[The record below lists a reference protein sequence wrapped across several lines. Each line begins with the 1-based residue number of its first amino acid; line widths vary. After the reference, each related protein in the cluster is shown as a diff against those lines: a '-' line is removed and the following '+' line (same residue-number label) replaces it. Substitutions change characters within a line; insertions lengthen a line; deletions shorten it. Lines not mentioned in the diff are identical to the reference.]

1 MKRLKFIRGQL
12 YANISILMI
21 WVAALGSLYSDS
33 ANKIGLYVAMP
44 LAFVFTTLINRG
56 FRFNIY
62 EKILYG
68 LYVWDCISYLWADD
82 KEMASFELHMLLG
95 AFLLTYV
102 VSVLG
107 RNEKKIPYLYFAFIL
122 LYLSAWN
129 YAVHHILVFM
139 TDSTD
144 RLNDEKLNANTL
156 AYYTFYVSFLV
167 FVLSEITRRPWV
179 RRLWTFVFW
188 FMLPVSFGVSMLTA
202 SRQILIVQ
210 IPLYVM
216 LIYIR
221 YIKSVS
227 LKHKLAFVFVGLL
240 CLVALSGQII
250 SSYNDSY
257 LSKRAE
263 VSVGDDPRAVLAQ
276 NAIQEGIANFPFG
289 LGAGN
294 FQSVSITRQIS
305 HNSYLEAFVNMG
317 LPGLALYVALLVVF
331 SWRQWKRYRERSD
344 KMYFVFFTFGVIYL
358 LDGMFFVY
366 YNALWLISFFML
378 VAVHSETYYANHAV
392 DIDKHGGGE
401 AAEDGSR

>member
-1 MKRLKFIRGQL
+1 
-12 YANISILMI
+12 
-21 WVAALGSLYSDS
+21 
-33 ANKIGLYVAMP
+33 
-44 LAFVFTTLINRG
+44 
-56 FRFNIY
+56 
-62 EKILYG
+62 
-68 LYVWDCISYLWADD
+68 
-82 KEMASFELHMLLG
+82 
-95 AFLLTYV
+95 
-102 VSVLG
+102 
-107 RNEKKIPYLYFAFIL
+107 
-122 LYLSAWN
+122 
-129 YAVHHILVFM
+129 
-139 TDSTD
+139 
-144 RLNDEKLNANTL
+144 
-156 AYYTFYVSFLV
+156 
-167 FVLSEITRRPWV
+167 
-179 RRLWTFVFW
+179 
-188 FMLPVSFGVSMLTA
+188 MLTA

-392 DIDKHGGGE
+392 NIDKHGGGE